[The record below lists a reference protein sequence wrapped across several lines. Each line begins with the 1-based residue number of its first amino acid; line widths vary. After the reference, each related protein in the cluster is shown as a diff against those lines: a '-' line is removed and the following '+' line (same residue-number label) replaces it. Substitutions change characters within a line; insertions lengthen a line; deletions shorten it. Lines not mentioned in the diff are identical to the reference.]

1 MKYSV
6 LKAVK
11 EIIPCSKNWSVFI
24 LHQFPSYDLSF
35 PLPPFLISAAYSNSI
50 CEDIYYYG
58 VGKRPMTKRLTKHWW
73 TKYHP
78 ADSFPTF
85 SPAISSTKYQCLD
98 WLTLEIFFRDMCSR
112 TWVPEDCKLSNHC
125 ISVNPNMDISNS
137 WVLYSNRLCFQS
149 FFHHPCGILGQWRNW
164 RLT

>member
-1 MKYSV
+1 MFKKLKCIYFASV
-6 LKAVK
+6 SQLWPELSTASLSYLCCLFKQYLWGHLLLWSWQKANDK
-11 EIIPCSKNWSVFI
+11 KADKTLME
-24 LHQFPSYDLSF
+24 
-35 PLPPFLISAAYSNSI
+35 
-50 CEDIYYYG
+50 
-58 VGKRPMTKRLTKHWW
+58 
-73 TKYHP
+73 YHP

-125 ISVNPNMDISNS
+125 ISVNPTTDISNS